1 MTQMSNA
8 ARWSL
13 VVLAVVVALAVAI
26 WPRGGDDTPVSAGG
40 SSTSA
45 YRPPTFTPSTESLD
59 QLRGQ
64 AGLTACPTPTTEA
77 PAGAALAGIT
87 LDCVAD
93 GSSVDLAAAL
103 GGKPA
108 LLNLWAYWCAPCA
121 EELPHLQE
129 FADRAGDSITVLTV
143 HSDPNQENALTRLID
158 YSVRLPG
165 VQDGSSKVQIAVGAP
180 PVLPVSVLIRPDGT
194 VAKVLPQPFRSA
206 DEIAAAT
213 AQYLGVVV

>member
-1 MTQMSNA
+1 MSSA

-13 VVLAVVVALAVAI
+13 VALALVAALVVAI
-26 WPRGGDDTPVSAGG
+26 WPRGVDDAPNVSGG

-45 YRPPTFTPSTESLD
+45 YRPPTFTPSSESLGK
-59 QLRGQ
+59 LREQ
-64 AGLTACPTPTTEA
+64 AGLTACPTPVA
-77 PAGAALAGIT
+77 PAPTGAALTGIT
-87 LDCVAD
+87 LDCIAD
-93 GSSVDLAAAL
+93 GSSVDLAAAVA
-103 GGKPA
+103 GKPT
-108 LLNLWAYWCAPCA
+108 LVNLWAYWCAPCA

-129 FADRAGDSITVLTV
+129 FADRAGQSVNVLTV

-165 VQDGSSKVQIAVGAP
+165 VQDGDGKVRIALGAP

>member
-1 MTQMSNA
+1 MSSA

-13 VVLAVVVALAVAI
+13 VALALVAALVVAI
-26 WPRGGDDTPVSAGG
+26 WPRGGDDAPNVSSG

-45 YRPPTFTPSTESLD
+45 YRPPTFTPSSESLG
-59 QLRGQ
+59 QLREQ
-64 AGLTACPTPTTEA
+64 AGLAACPTPVAPA
-77 PAGAALAGIT
+77 PAGAALTGIT
-87 LDCVAD
+87 LACIAD
-93 GSSVDLAAAL
+93 GSSVDLAAAVA
-103 GGKPA
+103 GKPT
-108 LLNLWAYWCAPCA
+108 LVNLWAYWCAPCA

-129 FADRAGDSITVLTV
+129 FADRAGQSVNVLTV

-165 VQDGSSKVQIAVGAP
+165 VQDGDGKVRIALGAP